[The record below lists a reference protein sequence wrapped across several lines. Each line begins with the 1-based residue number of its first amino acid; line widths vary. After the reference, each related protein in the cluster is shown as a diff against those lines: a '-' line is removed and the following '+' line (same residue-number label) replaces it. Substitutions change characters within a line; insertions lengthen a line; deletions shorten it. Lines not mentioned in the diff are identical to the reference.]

1 MNQDNYLKILGLERG
16 ASLNQIKKAYRLKAS
31 IYHPDRNKREN
42 ATDIFIAVNEA
53 YEFLCEQ
60 ARAEKKRSE
69 KEEELINAWKDYRR
83 EQAKKR
89 AYTNSRVRYS
99 EFTKSKVYRTSM
111 ILNKAQIIAS
121 LSVSVFIT
129 IMAIVGYIEGLRMV
143 KEGYDPPRVIDF
155 IFLLSIGCI
164 FFMVS
169 LAHLLAYYKNRKKTF
184 TNEKAK

>member
-1 MNQDNYLKILGLERG
+1 
-16 ASLNQIKKAYRLKAS
+16 
-31 IYHPDRNKREN
+31 
-42 ATDIFIAVNEA
+42 
-53 YEFLCEQ
+53 
-60 ARAEKKRSE
+60 
-69 KEEELINAWKDYRR
+69 
-83 EQAKKR
+83 
-89 AYTNSRVRYS
+89 
-99 EFTKSKVYRTSM
+99 M